1 MLFNRIFQELNYII
15 FIIEPTRETSND
27 TFRYTQTSHQ
37 SVTTPKPELTKK
49 SMSSP
54 AVGAQLP
61 QLVNES
67 PSMSVLASKLDV
79 DLTPSPSSTVK
90 TITPGNVMVSAH
102 HDNSVTSEPS
112 DTTTITTSDE
122 ITTVSNRVIS
132 DHAEKYQMQSD
143 HYHTTDVKSEG
154 EESVMEKCVSTTSDV
169 NIESEKS
176 DQKFLISEQDV
187 YQIVDAV
194 RQNTNLSHDLS
205 CVALRIVLSE
215 LGALLPSSV
224 LPYLEPI
231 AAHLSGPVTAPE
243 NLLGETHDAQRLR
256 IIFSDLADCKN
267 DTEQRSWMLYED
279 EEDISRFLREL
290 IAILTLADPKICRNE
305 MSIDQYQSTMNLVLY
320 YQMETRWTIR
330 KLLLDS
336 LKAMCYLDFTAVNIM
351 LSSILPIE
359 LVEDMKVSVTKVT
372 RLKELATVLIIIFS
386 IGQKMPVTHEGKLIS
401 LETNYVYLIYVY
413 NLQKIWEQILF
424 YFY

>member
-1 MLFNRIFQELNYII
+1 MDVSLLVKFFNNDLLFKLY
-15 FIIEPTRETSND
+15 FILFLAPVQDTNND
-27 TFRYTQTSHQ
+27 NHRYVQPHQ
-37 SVTTPKPELTKK
+37 STSTPKPEFTKK

-67 PSMSVLASKLDV
+67 PSMSVLTSKLDTE
-79 DLTPSPSSTVK
+79 LTPAPSPTVK
-90 TITPGNVMVSAH
+90 TITPGNVIVSAH
-102 HDNSVTSEPS
+102 HDNSITSEPS
-112 DTTTITTSDE
+112 DTATITTSDE
-122 ITTVSNRVIS
+122 ITTISNRVTSEQIDNNS
-132 DHAEKYQMQSD
+132 IQTENYSTVDA
-143 HYHTTDVKSEG
+143 KSEG

-176 DQKFLISEQDV
+176 DAKFSVSEQDV

-215 LGALLPSSV
+215 LGAILPTNV
-224 LPYLEPI
+224 LPFLESV
-231 AAHLSGPVTAPE
+231 ASHLEGPVTAPE
-243 NLLGETHDAQRLR
+243 NLLSTTHDAQRLR

-279 EEDISRFLREL
+279 EDDISRFLREL

-336 LKAMCYLDFTAVNIM
+336 LTAMCHLDFTAVNIM
-351 LSSILPIE
+351 LCSILPIE

-386 IGQKMPVTHEGKLIS
+386 IGQKMPVTHEG
-401 LETNYVYLIYVY
+401 TIYQ
-413 NLQKIWEQILF
+413 N
-424 YFY
+424 